1 VPSFWWHEPS
11 SPLLRAALAPLAL
24 AELGW
29 RSGARAHRALY
40 ELGLRQRV
48 RLPAR
53 VVSVGNLAVGG
64 SGKTPLVAWLAR
76 ELARR
81 GHKVAVLSR
90 GVGGRGI
97 GETNVVSDGERC
109 LASSLDVGDEP
120 LWIARSA
127 PGVPVLAGKNR
138 VALGLHAIA
147 VFGAECVLLDDGFQH
162 HRLVRD
168 VDLVCV
174 DARAGLG
181 NGRVLPRGPLRE
193 PPARLERAH
202 AVVLTRAERGAAS
215 PPEDARL
222 PANLPRFRVAI
233 APRGLRDLASGESVP
248 LAALR
253 GRACGVLAAIARP
266 ERLCDAAA
274 VLGARVQAVRRF
286 ADHHAYESDEIRA
299 LDPTLLWITTA
310 KDAVKIPP
318 AWVTSARLLALEE
331 EVEPAG
337 ALELLE
343 WLQARLS
350 GAGAAS

>member
-1 VPSFWWHEPS
+1 
-11 SPLLRAALAPLAL
+11 LQRAALAPLAL

-29 RSGARAHRALY
+29 RVGARAHRALY
-40 ELGLRQRV
+40 ELGLRRRV

-81 GHKVAVLSR
+81 GHKLAVLSR
-90 GVGGRGI
+90 GVGGRRVA
-97 GETNVVSDGERC
+97 EANVVSDGERC
-109 LASSLDVGDEP
+109 LASALDVGDEP
-120 LWIARSA
+120 LWIARNA

-147 VFGAECVLLDDGFQH
+147 VFGAEWLLVDDGFQH
-162 HRLVRD
+162 YRLARD

-174 DARAGLG
+174 DAQAGLG

-202 AVVLTRAERGAAS
+202 ALVLTRAERGGES
-215 PPEDARL
+215 PREDPRL
-222 PANLPRFRVAI
+222 PASLPRFRVAI
-233 APRGLRDLASGESVP
+233 APRALRDLASGEAVP

-253 GRACGVLAAIARP
+253 DRACGVLAAIARP
-266 ERLCDAAA
+266 ERLRDSAAA
-274 VLGARVQAVRRF
+274 LGARVQAVRSF
-286 ADHHAYESDEIRA
+286 ADHHAYSADEIRA
-299 LDPTLLWITTA
+299 LDPALLWITTG

-318 AWVTSARLLALEE
+318 AWVGGARLLALDE

-343 WLQARLS
+343 WLQARLR